1 MSLIDPVGI
10 PSAAT
15 ASASPSS
22 PAMSPP
28 LFGLLL
34 CGGRSSRMGQD
45 KALLQLS
52 GPLGPESLLQRG
64 LRLLREAGCGGV
76 WLSGDYPGFAAIPDD
91 PAWCGRGP
99 LAGIASAVQRYP
111 EARWLILPVDMPG
124 MDVPLLRALVRQGA
138 AHPVGSGVQG
148 SQFPLLLQPG
158 ALPVLVKLLT
168 SGERRDRSVQVLL
181 HQLALPLIAADRLFP
196 DAASESL
203 AWTLCN
209 TNTPEE
215 WQQFHASDHST
226 PSELVF
232 SDPFLSVAVDTEA
245 LSSPHHSTRTPI

>member
-1 MSLIDPVGI
+1 MSPLEPLAM

-15 ASASPSS
+15 ESAAPSS

-45 KALLQLS
+45 KALLQLK
-52 GPLGPESLLQRG
+52 GPLGAESLLQRG

-91 PAWCGRGP
+91 PAWRGRGP
-99 LAGIASAVQRYP
+99 LAGIASALQRYP

-124 MDVPLLRALVRQGA
+124 MSSPLLRALARQGA

-158 ALPVLVKLLT
+158 ALPVLKTLLG
-168 SGERRDRSVQVLL
+168 SGERRDYSVQALL
-181 HQLALPLIAADRLFP
+181 RQLDLPLLPADRLLP
-196 DAASESL
+196 DVASEVL
-203 AWTLCN
+203 QRTLGN

-215 WQQFHASDHST
+215 WRQYADASEHVAQDDSPGAASDH
-226 PSELVF
+226 
-232 SDPFLSVAVDTEA
+232 
-245 LSSPHHSTRTPI
+245 HSTITRTIT

>member
-1 MSLIDPVGI
+1 MSPIDPVGI
-10 PSAAT
+10 PSAST
-15 ASASPSS
+15 VSAPSPS
-22 PAMSPP
+22 PVIPPP

-52 GPLGPESLLQRG
+52 GPFGAESLLQRG

-76 WLSGDYPGFAAIPDD
+76 WLSGDYPGFAAIPDE
-91 PAWCGRGP
+91 PAWYGRGP
-99 LAGIASAVQRYP
+99 LAGIASALQRYP

-124 MDVPLLRALVRQGA
+124 MDAPLLRALARQGA

-158 ALPVLVKLLT
+158 ALPVLKSLLG
-168 SGERRDRSVQVLL
+168 SSERRDYSVQALL
-181 HQLALPLIAADRLFP
+181 RQLDLPLLAADQLLP
-196 DAASESL
+196 DMAPEAL
-203 AWTLCN
+203 QRTLGN

-215 WQQFHASDHST
+215 WQLYAAASGHDCASDDSLGAASDHHPT
-226 PSELVF
+226 I
-232 SDPFLSVAVDTEA
+232 TR
-245 LSSPHHSTRTPI
+245 TITRKRTPI

>member
-1 MSLIDPVGI
+1 VI
-10 PSAAT
+10 
-15 ASASPSS
+15 
-22 PAMSPP
+22 SPP

-52 GPLGPESLLQRG
+52 GPLGAESLLQRG

-99 LAGIASAVQRYP
+99 LAGIASALQRYP

-124 MDVPLLRALVRQGA
+124 MDAPLLRVLVRHGA
-138 AHPVGSGVQG
+138 AHSVGSGVQG

-158 ALPVLVKLLT
+158 ALPVLKTLLG
-168 SGERRDRSVQVLL
+168 SGERRDYSVQALL
-181 HQLALPLIAADRLFP
+181 RQLALPLLPAEQLLPDMAAEAVQRALG
-196 DAASESL
+196 
-203 AWTLCN
+203 N

-215 WQQFHASDHST
+215 WRRYADASKHFAQDDSPSVASDHHPT
-226 PSELVF
+226 I
-232 SDPFLSVAVDTEA
+232 
-245 LSSPHHSTRTPI
+245 TRTIT

>member
-15 ASASPSS
+15 ASAAPSS

-52 GPLGPESLLQRG
+52 GPLGAESLLQRG

-99 LAGIASAVQRYP
+99 LAGIASALQRYP

-124 MDVPLLRALVRQGA
+124 MDAPLLRALARHGA
-138 AHPVGSGVQG
+138 AHPVGSCVQG

-158 ALPVLVKLLT
+158 ALPVLETLLG
-168 SGERRDRSVQVLL
+168 SSERRDYSVQALL
-181 HQLALPLIAADRLFP
+181 RHLDLPLLAADQLLP
-196 DAASESL
+196 DMAPEAL
-203 AWTLCN
+203 QRTLGN

-215 WQQFHASDHST
+215 WRRYADASKHFAQDDSPGAASDHHPT
-226 PSELVF
+226 I
-232 SDPFLSVAVDTEA
+232 TR
-245 LSSPHHSTRTPI
+245 TITRKRTPI

>member
-15 ASASPSS
+15 ASAALSS

-34 CGGRSSRMGQD
+34 CGGRSSRLGQD
-45 KALLQLS
+45 KALLQLK
-52 GPLGPESLLQRG
+52 GPLGAESLLQRG

-76 WLSGDYPGFAAIPDD
+76 WLSGDYPGFAAIPDE
-91 PAWCGRGP
+91 PAWYGRGP
-99 LAGIASAVQRYP
+99 LAGIASALQRYP

-124 MDVPLLRALVRQGA
+124 MDAPLLRALARHGA
-138 AHPVGSGVQG
+138 AHPIGNGVQG

-158 ALPVLVKLLT
+158 ALPVLKRLLG
-168 SGERRDRSVQVLL
+168 SSERRDYSVQALL
-181 HQLALPLIAADRLFP
+181 RQLDLPLLAADQLLP
-196 DAASESL
+196 DVAPEVL
-203 AWTLCN
+203 QRTLGN

-215 WQQFHASDHST
+215 WRLYADARG
-226 PSELVF
+226 
-232 SDPFLSVAVDTEA
+232 DDCA
-245 LSSPHHSTRTPI
+245 

>member
-1 MSLIDPVGI
+1 MSPFDPVGI

-15 ASASPSS
+15 ALASSASSV
-22 PAMSPP
+22 MSLP

-45 KALLQLS
+45 KALLQLVDGS
-52 GPLGPESLLQRG
+52 HGPESLLQRG

-91 PAWCGRGP
+91 PAWRGRGP
-99 LAGIASAVQRYP
+99 LAGIASALQRYP

-124 MDVPLLRALVRQGA
+124 MDAPLLRALARQGA
-138 AHPVGSGVQG
+138 AHPVGGGVQE

-158 ALPVLVKLLT
+158 ALPVLKTLLG
-168 SGERRDRSVQVLL
+168 SGERRDYSVQALL
-181 HQLALPLIAADRLFP
+181 RQLNLPLLPADQLLP
-196 DAASESL
+196 DVAPEAL
-203 AWTLCN
+203 QRTLGN

-215 WQQFHASDHST
+215 WRLYAAARGDDS
-226 PSELVF
+226 
-232 SDPFLSVAVDTEA
+232 A
-245 LSSPHHSTRTPI
+245 

>member
-22 PAMSPP
+22 PAISPP

-52 GPLGPESLLQRG
+52 GPFGAESLLQRG

-76 WLSGDYPGFAAIPDD
+76 WLSGDYPGFACIPDH
-91 PAWCGRGP
+91 PSWAGRGP
-99 LAGIASAVQRYP
+99 LAGIASAMQRYP

-124 MDVPLLRALVRQGA
+124 MDAPLLRALTREGA
-138 AHPVGSGVQG
+138 AHPVGSCVQG

-158 ALPVLVKLLT
+158 ALPVLKTLLG
-168 SGERRDRSVQVLL
+168 SGERRDYSVQALL
-181 HQLALPLIAADRLFP
+181 RQLALPLLPAEQLLPDMAAEAVQR
-196 DAASESL
+196 
-203 AWTLCN
+203 TLGN

-215 WQQFHASDHST
+215 WRLFAASAGDDFAWDAN
-226 PSELVF
+226 P
-232 SDPFLSVAVDTEA
+232 
-245 LSSPHHSTRTPI
+245 

>member
-15 ASASPSS
+15 ASAALSS

-45 KALLQLS
+45 KALLQLK
-52 GPLGPESLLQRG
+52 GPLGAESLLQRG

-76 WLSGDYPGFAAIPDD
+76 WLSGDYPGFAAIPDE
-91 PAWCGRGP
+91 PAWYGRGP
-99 LAGIASAVQRYP
+99 LAGIASALQRYP

-124 MDVPLLRALVRQGA
+124 MDAPLLRALARQGA
-138 AHPVGSGVQG
+138 AHPVGSGIEG

-158 ALPVLVKLLT
+158 ALPVLETLLG
-168 SGERRDRSVQVLL
+168 SGERRDYSVQALL
-181 HQLALPLIAADRLFP
+181 RQLDLPLLAADQLLP
-196 DAASESL
+196 DMAPEAL
-203 AWTLCN
+203 QRTLGN

-215 WQQFHASDHST
+215 WRRYADASQHFAQDDSPGAASDHHPT
-226 PSELVF
+226 I
-232 SDPFLSVAVDTEA
+232 
-245 LSSPHHSTRTPI
+245 TRTITRKRTLI

>member
-1 MSLIDPVGI
+1 MSPIDPVGI
-10 PSAAT
+10 PSAGT
-15 ASASPSS
+15 VSASSPS

-52 GPLGPESLLQRG
+52 GPLGAESLLQRG

-76 WLSGDYPGFAAIPDD
+76 WLSGVYPGFACIPDH
-91 PAWCGRGP
+91 PSWAGRGP
-99 LAGIASAVQRYP
+99 LAGIASALQRYP

-124 MDVPLLRALVRQGA
+124 MDAPLLRALVRHGA
-138 AHPVGSGVQG
+138 AHPVGSGVQA

-158 ALPVLVKLLT
+158 ALPVLKTLLG
-168 SGERRDRSVQVLL
+168 SSERRDYSVQALL
-181 HQLALPLIAADRLFP
+181 RQLALPLLPAEQLLPDMAAEAVQR
-196 DAASESL
+196 
-203 AWTLCN
+203 TLGN

-215 WQQFHASDHST
+215 WRLFAASAGDDFAWDAN
-226 PSELVF
+226 P
-232 SDPFLSVAVDTEA
+232 
-245 LSSPHHSTRTPI
+245 

>member
-15 ASASPSS
+15 ASAALSS

-52 GPLGPESLLQRG
+52 GPFGAESLLQRG

-91 PAWCGRGP
+91 PAWRGRGP
-99 LAGIASAVQRYP
+99 LAGIASALQRYP
-111 EARWLILPVDMPG
+111 EAHWLILPVDMPG
-124 MDVPLLRALVRQGA
+124 MDAPLLRALARQGA
-138 AHPVGSGVQG
+138 AHPVGSGIEG

-158 ALPVLVKLLT
+158 ALPVLETLLG
-168 SGERRDRSVQVLL
+168 SGERRDYSVQALL
-181 HQLALPLIAADRLFP
+181 RQLDLPLLAADQLLP
-196 DAASESL
+196 DMAPEAL
-203 AWTLCN
+203 QRTLGN

-215 WQQFHASDHST
+215 WQLYAAASGHVCASDDSLGAASDHHPT
-226 PSELVF
+226 I
-232 SDPFLSVAVDTEA
+232 
-245 LSSPHHSTRTPI
+245 TRTITRKRTLI

>member
-1 MSLIDPVGI
+1 MTPFEPVDI
-10 PSAAT
+10 PSAVT
-15 ASASPSS
+15 ASAAPSS
-22 PAMSPP
+22 PAISPP

-45 KALLQLS
+45 KALLQLG

-99 LAGIASAVQRYP
+99 LAGIASALQRYP

-158 ALPVLVKLLT
+158 ALPVLKTLLV
-168 SGERRDRSVQVLL
+168 SSERHDYSVQALL
-181 HQLALPLIAADRLFP
+181 RQLGLPLLPAEQLLPDVAAEVLQR
-196 DAASESL
+196 
-203 AWTLCN
+203 TLGN

-215 WQQFHASDHST
+215 WRRYADASKHFAQDDSPGAASDHHPT
-226 PSELVF
+226 I
-232 SDPFLSVAVDTEA
+232 TR
-245 LSSPHHSTRTPI
+245 TITRKRTPI

>member
-1 MSLIDPVGI
+1 MMTPIDHV
-10 PSAAT
+10 
-15 ASASPSS
+15 SASELSHSEPSRS
-22 PAMSPP
+22 EPP

-45 KALLQLS
+45 KALLQL
-52 GPLGPESLLQRG
+52 GVESLLQRG
-64 LRLLREAGCGGV
+64 LRLLRESGCGGV
-76 WLSGDYPGFAAIPDD
+76 WLSGDYPGFASIPDH
-91 PAWCGRGP
+91 PAWADRGP
-99 LAGIASAVQRYP
+99 LAGIASALQRYP

-124 MDVPLLRALVRQGA
+124 MEPGPLRALVTQA
-138 AHPVGSGVQG
+138 STHPVGMGVEQ

-168 SGERRDRSVQVLL
+168 SGERRDCSVHALL
-181 HQLALPLIAADRLFP
+181 HQLALPLIAADRLLP

-203 AWTLCN
+203 ARTLCN

-215 WQQFHASDHST
+215 WQQFQASAHST
-226 PSELVF
+226 PSELIF
-232 SDPFLSVAVDTEA
+232 SDPLLSVAVDTEA

>member
-10 PSAAT
+10 PSAST
-15 ASASPSS
+15 VSASPPS
-22 PAMSPP
+22 PVIPPP

-124 MDVPLLRALVRQGA
+124 MDVPLLRALVRQGV
-138 AHPVGSGVQG
+138 AHPVGSGVQV

-158 ALPVLVKLLT
+158 ALPVLKTLLV
-168 SGERRDRSVQVLL
+168 SSERRDYSIQTLL
-181 HQLALPLIAADRLFP
+181 RQLDLPLLAADQLLP
-196 DAASESL
+196 DVAPEVL
-203 AWTLCN
+203 QRTLGN

-215 WQQFHASDHST
+215 WRLYAASAGDDFAWDANH
-226 PSELVF
+226 
-232 SDPFLSVAVDTEA
+232 
-245 LSSPHHSTRTPI
+245 

>member
-1 MSLIDPVGI
+1 VI
-10 PSAAT
+10 
-15 ASASPSS
+15 
-22 PAMSPP
+22 SPP

-52 GPLGPESLLQRG
+52 GPLGAESLLQRG

-76 WLSGDYPGFAAIPDD
+76 WLSGVYPGFACIPDH
-91 PAWCGRGP
+91 PSWAGRGP
-99 LAGIASAVQRYP
+99 LAGIASALQRYP

-124 MDVPLLRALVRQGA
+124 MDAPLLRALVRHGA

-158 ALPVLVKLLT
+158 ALPVLKTLLG
-168 SGERRDRSVQVLL
+168 SSERRDYSVQALL
-181 HQLALPLIAADRLFP
+181 RQLALPLLPAEQLLPDMAAETVQR
-196 DAASESL
+196 
-203 AWTLCN
+203 TLGN

-215 WQQFHASDHST
+215 WRLFAASAGDDFAWDAN
-226 PSELVF
+226 P
-232 SDPFLSVAVDTEA
+232 
-245 LSSPHHSTRTPI
+245 

>member
-15 ASASPSS
+15 ASAALSS

-52 GPLGPESLLQRG
+52 GPFGAESLLQRG

-76 WLSGDYPGFAAIPDD
+76 WLSGDYPGFAAIPDE
-91 PAWCGRGP
+91 PAWYGRGP
-99 LAGIASAVQRYP
+99 LAGIASALQRYP

-124 MDVPLLRALVRQGA
+124 MDAPLLRALARQGA
-138 AHPVGSGVQG
+138 AHPVGSGIEG

-158 ALPVLVKLLT
+158 ALPVLETLLG
-168 SGERRDRSVQVLL
+168 SGERRDYSVQALL
-181 HQLALPLIAADRLFP
+181 RQLDLPLLAADQLLP
-196 DAASESL
+196 DMAPEAL
-203 AWTLCN
+203 QRTLGN

-215 WQQFHASDHST
+215 WRRYADASKHFAQDDSPGAASDHHPT
-226 PSELVF
+226 I
-232 SDPFLSVAVDTEA
+232 
-245 LSSPHHSTRTPI
+245 TRTIT

>member
-1 MSLIDPVGI
+1 
-10 PSAAT
+10 
-15 ASASPSS
+15 
-22 PAMSPP
+22 MSPP

-52 GPLGPESLLQRG
+52 GPFGAESLLQRG

-76 WLSGDYPGFAAIPDD
+76 WLSGDYPGFACIPDH
-91 PAWCGRGP
+91 PSWAGRGP
-99 LAGIASAVQRYP
+99 LAGIASAMQCYP

-124 MDVPLLRALVRQGA
+124 MDAPLLRALTREGA

-158 ALPVLVKLLT
+158 ALPVQKTLLG
-168 SGERRDRSVQVLL
+168 SGERRDYSVQALL
-181 HQLALPLIAADRLFP
+181 RQLALPLFP
-196 DAASESL
+196 AEQLLPDVTAEVL
-203 AWTLCN
+203 QRTLGN

-215 WQQFHASDHST
+215 WRLYAASAGDDFAWDSNH
-226 PSELVF
+226 
-232 SDPFLSVAVDTEA
+232 
-245 LSSPHHSTRTPI
+245 

>member
-22 PAMSPP
+22 PEISPP

-45 KALLQLS
+45 KALLQLD
-52 GPLGPESLLQRG
+52 GTLGPESLLQRG

-76 WLSGDYPGFAAIPDD
+76 WLSGDYPGFAAIPDE

-99 LAGIASAVQRYP
+99 LAGIASALLRYP

-124 MDVPLLRALVRQGA
+124 MDATLLRALVRQGE
-138 AHPVGSGVQG
+138 AHPVGSGVQA
-148 SQFPLLLQPG
+148 SQFPLLLQLG
-158 ALPVLVKLLT
+158 ALPVLKTLLG
-168 SGERRDRSVQVLL
+168 SGERRDYSVQALL
-181 HQLALPLIAADRLFP
+181 RQLALPLFPAEQLLPDVAAEVLQR
-196 DAASESL
+196 
-203 AWTLCN
+203 TLGN

-215 WQQFHASDHST
+215 WRLYAASAGDDFAWDAN
-226 PSELVF
+226 P
-232 SDPFLSVAVDTEA
+232 
-245 LSSPHHSTRTPI
+245 